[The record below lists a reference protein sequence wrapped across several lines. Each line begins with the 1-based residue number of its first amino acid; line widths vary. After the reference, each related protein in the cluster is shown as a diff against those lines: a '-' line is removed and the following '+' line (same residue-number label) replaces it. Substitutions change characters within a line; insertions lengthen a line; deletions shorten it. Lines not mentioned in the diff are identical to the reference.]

1 MKDLKA
7 KELMTPDPMVVGADW
22 SIERLTEALLSRS
35 VSGAPVVTD
44 RGKLL
49 GVVSLTDVTRSGSL
63 AQGAI
68 DTDRGNSEHVH
79 DYYQQALERR
89 FGKEEAAGM
98 SVAGEPEVTV
108 GDIMT
113 PMVFEVSEDALVRE
127 IAEVMTNGRI
137 HRVFVTKGGELVGVI
152 SALDMVKLLREA

>member
-7 KELMTPDPMVVGADW
+7 KDLMTRDPMVARADW
-22 SIERLTEALLSRS
+22 SVERLTETLLSRAI
-35 VSGAPVVTD
+35 SGAPVATD
-44 RGKLL
+44 SGKLL

-63 AQGAI
+63 AK
-68 DTDRGNSEHVH
+68 DRGDSEYVH
-79 DYYQQALERR
+79 DYYQQALERQ

-98 SVAGEPEVTV
+98 SVAAEPEVTV

-127 IAEVMTNGRI
+127 VAEVMTNGRI
-137 HRVFVTKGGELVGVI
+137 HRVFVTKAGELTGVI
-152 SALDMVKLLREA
+152 SALDMVKLLRDA

>member
-7 KELMTPDPMVVGADW
+7 KDLMTRDPMVARADW
-22 SIERLTEALLSRS
+22 SIDRLTEALLSRHI
-35 VSGAPVVTD
+35 SGAPVVTD

-63 AQGAI
+63 AQK
-68 DTDRGNSEHVH
+68 GNSDHVH
-79 DYYQQALERR
+79 DYYQQALERQ
-89 FGKEEAAGM
+89 FGKEEAEGM
-98 SVAGEPEVTV
+98 SVDAEPEVTV

-113 PMVFEVSEDALVRE
+113 PMVFEVSEDAPVRE
-127 IAEVMTNGRI
+127 IAEVMSNGRI
-137 HRVFVTKGGELVGVI
+137 HRVFVTRDGALIGVI